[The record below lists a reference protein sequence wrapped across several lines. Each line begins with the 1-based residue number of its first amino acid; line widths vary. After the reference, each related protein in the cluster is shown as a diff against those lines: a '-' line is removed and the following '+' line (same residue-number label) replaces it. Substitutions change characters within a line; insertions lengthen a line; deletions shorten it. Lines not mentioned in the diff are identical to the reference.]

1 MKILIIALGILT
13 FAACSSMK
21 PIGGTASGAAG
32 QNSDSGALV
41 TSAGAPTTFV
51 DNNGNKSCAPCNQ
64 TYHFDFDSNAVYQQD
79 LTSINAQANYLASH
93 PHAKIRIE
101 GNTDERGS
109 REYNVALGWR
119 RTQSVAHLMEQQ
131 GVAPKQIILVSYG
144 EEQPVAFGHDE
155 TSYSKNRRD
164 NLIYKVK

>member
-1 MKILIIALGILT
+1 MKMKILIITLGILT

-41 TSAGAPTTFV
+41 TGAGAPTTFA

-64 TYHFDFDSNAVYQQD
+64 TYHFDFDSDVVQQQD
-79 LTSINAQANYLASH
+79 LASINTQADYLASH

-109 REYNVALGWR
+109 REYNIALGWR
-119 RTQSVAHLMEQQ
+119 RAQAVARILEQQ
-131 GVAPKQIILVSYG
+131 DRL
-144 EEQPVAFGHDE
+144 F
-155 TSYSKNRRD
+155 
-164 NLIYKVK
+164 